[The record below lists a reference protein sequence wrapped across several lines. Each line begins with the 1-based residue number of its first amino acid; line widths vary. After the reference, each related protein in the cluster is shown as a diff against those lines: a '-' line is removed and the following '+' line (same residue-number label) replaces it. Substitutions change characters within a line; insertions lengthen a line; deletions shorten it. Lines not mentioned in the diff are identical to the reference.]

1 MTEQEFLKLSEKYLA
16 GNCNPEEEQRLRLYK
31 DNITLLDN
39 IWVDEMGDKKEIYA
53 RSLKRLNSEMEV
65 EPAKRFAIG
74 FWLKIS
80 AAILLITGLSA
91 LIFNNMQTGA
101 YKNHVAASKVS
112 RITPGGNEAYLT
124 RSDGSKIALKDI
136 EIGIVTD
143 TGAAIVNKAKNGLLV
158 YNLNKFAQ
166 SKGNP
171 ANAKLAYNTISTPA
185 GGQYAVVLA
194 DGSKVWLNALSSIKF
209 PEVFSGNE
217 RKVEL
222 QGEAYFEI
230 AKNRTMP
237 FKVVSRSQVVEV
249 LGTHFNINAYQDE
262 KSVVTTL
269 LEGSVKLSLANSH
282 EAKMLKPGQEGR
294 VADRIQI
301 SDVDT
306 EQSIAW
312 QNDKFN
318 FSGDDIGVIMRK
330 ISRWYNVEIEY
341 QNNITTETFVGTVS
355 KYEDLKRVLAS
366 LELTGLVHFKIQ
378 GRKVIV
384 MK

>member
-16 GNCNPEEEQRLRLYK
+16 GNCNAEEEERLRLYK
-31 DNITLLDN
+31 DNINLLDDN
-39 IWVDEMGDKKEIYA
+39 WMEEMGDKKEIYA
-53 RSLKRLNSEMEV
+53 RSFNRLRAEMEV
-65 EPAKRFAIG
+65 EPAKRFSIG
-74 FWLKIS
+74 FWLKV
-80 AAILLITGLSA
+80 AGAILLIAGLGA
-91 LIFNNMQTGA
+91 LFFNNIQTEA
-101 YKNHVAASKVS
+101 SKNHVATSKVNK
-112 RITPGGNEAYLT
+112 ITPGGNEAYLT
-124 RSDGSKIALKDI
+124 RSDGSKVALKDI
-136 EIGIVTD
+136 QIGIVTD

-158 YNLNKFAQ
+158 YNLNKSAQ
-166 SKGNP
+166 SKGNR
-171 ANAKLAYNTISTPA
+171 AKLAYNTISTPA

-209 PEVFSGNE
+209 PEVFNGNE

-230 AKNRTMP
+230 AKNRAMP
-237 FKVVSRSQVVEV
+237 FKVISRSQVVEV
-249 LGTHFNINAYQDE
+249 LGTHFNINAYHDE

-269 LEGSVKLSLANSH
+269 LEGSVKLSLTNNH
-282 EAKMLKPGQEGR
+282 EVKMLKPGQEAR
-294 VADRIQI
+294 VVDHIQI
-301 SDVDT
+301 SDVNT

-330 ISRWYNVEIEY
+330 ISRWYNVEVEY

-355 KYEDLKRVLAS
+355 KYEDIKRVLAS

-378 GRKVIV
+378 ERKVIV

>member
-16 GNCNPEEEQRLRLYK
+16 GNCNAEEEERLRLYK
-31 DNITLLDN
+31 DNITLLDDN
-39 IWVDEMGDKKEIYA
+39 WMEEMGDKKEIYA
-53 RSLKRLNSEMEV
+53 RSFNRLRAEMEV
-65 EPAKRFAIG
+65 EPAKRFSIG
-74 FWLKIS
+74 FWLKV
-80 AAILLITGLSA
+80 AGAILLVAGLGA
-91 LIFNNMQTGA
+91 LFFNNIQTEA
-101 YKNHVAASKVS
+101 SKNHVATSKVNK
-112 RITPGGNEAYLT
+112 ITPGGNEAYLT
-124 RSDGSKIALKDI
+124 RSDGSKVALKDI
-136 EIGIVTD
+136 QIGIVTD

-158 YNLNKFAQ
+158 YNLNKSTQ
-166 SKGNP
+166 SKGNR
-171 ANAKLAYNTISTPA
+171 AKLAYNTISTPA

-209 PEVFSGNE
+209 PEVFNGNE

-230 AKNRTMP
+230 AKNRAMP
-237 FKVVSRSQVVEV
+237 FKVISRSQVVEV
-249 LGTHFNINAYQDE
+249 LGTHFNINAYHDE

-269 LEGSVKLSLANSH
+269 LEGSVKLSLTNNH
-282 EAKMLKPGQEGR
+282 EAKMLKPGQEAR
-294 VADRIQI
+294 VVDHIQI
-301 SDVDT
+301 SDVNT

-330 ISRWYNVEIEY
+330 ISRWYNVEVEY

-355 KYEDLKRVLAS
+355 KYEDIKRVLAS

-378 GRKVIV
+378 ERKVIV

>member
-16 GNCNPEEEQRLRLYK
+16 GNCNAEEEERLRLYK
-31 DNITLLDN
+31 DNITLLDDN
-39 IWVDEMGDKKEIYA
+39 WMEEMGDKKEIYA
-53 RSLKRLNSEMEV
+53 RSFNRLRAEMEV
-65 EPAKRFAIG
+65 EPAKRFSIG
-74 FWLKIS
+74 FWLKV
-80 AAILLITGLSA
+80 AGAILLVAGLGA
-91 LIFNNMQTGA
+91 LFFNNIQTEA
-101 YKNHVAASKVS
+101 SKNHVATSKVNK
-112 RITPGGNEAYLT
+112 ITPGGSEAYLT
-124 RSDGSKIALKDI
+124 RSDGSKVALKDI
-136 EIGIVTD
+136 QIGIVTD

-158 YNLNKFAQ
+158 YNLNKSTQ
-166 SKGNP
+166 SKGNR
-171 ANAKLAYNTISTPA
+171 AKLAYNTISTPA

-209 PEVFSGNE
+209 PEVFNGNE

-230 AKNRTMP
+230 AKNRAMP
-237 FKVVSRSQVVEV
+237 FKVISRSQVVEV
-249 LGTHFNINAYQDE
+249 LGTHFNINAYHDE

-269 LEGSVKLSLANSH
+269 LEGSVKLSLTNNH
-282 EAKMLKPGQEGR
+282 EVKMLKPGQEAR
-294 VADRIQI
+294 VVDHIQI
-301 SDVDT
+301 SDVNT

-330 ISRWYNVEIEY
+330 ISRWYNVEVEY

-355 KYEDLKRVLAS
+355 KYEDIKRVLAS

-378 GRKVIV
+378 ERKVIV